1 VPPPT
6 PPRPP
11 PPPRA
16 SPITSFSFPRAQ
28 GVAACKPLRG
38 HANFVVCLHFCPR
51 TNLLASGSF
60 DESLRLW
67 DLRSGSCVSAI
78 PAHSEPVTSV
88 QFSGDGAL
96 LASGSYDGLL
106 RLWDVAAGGQCL
118 KTVQEEGVPPVSCA
132 RWSPNG
138 RYLLSAHLD
147 GAVRLWDPLTS
158 KRVRALR
165 GHANARFCAAA
176 AFVVNGVAAGA
187 ARRQLALCGGEA
199 GAATV
204 WDVKTGAVAQTLGG
218 HGDLVLAVDAHPAAR
233 AAVTGGGGVGGGEGA
248 GDAVAA
254 APPPPPP
261 PQPPQPQP
269 QPDYSIKFWG
279 DSGAA

>member
-1 VPPPT
+1 VPPAPRTPGPPLPDPFYPT
-6 PPRPP
+6 PVP
-11 PPPRA
+11 
-16 SPITSFSFPRAQ
+16 FAQ
-28 GVAACKPLRG
+28 GAAACKPLRG

-51 TNLLASGSF
+51 TNLLASGSY

-67 DLRSGSCVSAI
+67 DLRTGGCVSAI

-147 GAVRLWDPLTS
+147 GAVRLWEPLTS

-165 GHANARFCAAA
+165 GHANARYCAAA
-176 AFVVNGVAAGA
+176 AFVVNGGGGGGSLA
-187 ARRQLALCGGEA
+187 ARRQLVLCGGEA
-199 GAATV
+199 GAATA
-204 WDVKTGAVAQTLGG
+204 WDVKTGAVVQTLGG
-218 HGDLVLAVDAHPAAR
+218 HNDLVLALDAHPRER
-233 AAVTGGGGVGGGEGA
+233 AAVTGGSSVGGDGA
-248 GDAVAA
+248 AGGGGGGGGSGADAASGGCGL
-254 APPPPPP
+254 
-261 PQPPQPQP
+261 
-269 QPDYSIKFWG
+269 PDHSIRFWG

>member
-1 VPPPT
+1 M
-6 PPRPP
+6 
-11 PPPRA
+11 
-16 SPITSFSFPRAQ
+16 
-28 GVAACKPLRG
+28 
-38 HANFVVCLHFCPR
+38 VCLHFCPR

-67 DLRSGSCVSAI
+67 DLRTGSCVSAI

-118 KTVQEEGVPPVSCA
+118 KTVQEEGVPPVACA

-138 RYLLSAHLD
+138 RFLLSAHLD
-147 GAVRLWDPLTS
+147 STLRLWDPLTS

-176 AFVVNGVAAGA
+176 AFVVNGAAAAAAGA
-187 ARRQLALCGGEA
+187 ARRQLVLCGGEA

-204 WDVKTGAVAQTLGG
+204 WDVQTGAVAQTLGG
-218 HGDLVLAVDAHPAAR
+218 HGDLVLAADAHPRAR
-233 AAVTGGGGVGGGEGA
+233 AAVTGGSSVGGGGRGGGGGGGGGGAAVAAAATAAAAAAATPGGEGA
-248 GDAVAA
+248 
-254 APPPPPP
+254 PP
-261 PQPPQPQP
+261 
-269 QPDYSIKFWG
+269 DHSIRFWG
-279 DSGAA
+279 DSGAP

>member
-1 VPPPT
+1 M
-6 PPRPP
+6 
-11 PPPRA
+11 
-16 SPITSFSFPRAQ
+16 
-28 GVAACKPLRG
+28 
-38 HANFVVCLHFCPR
+38 VCLHFCPR

-67 DLRSGSCVSAI
+67 DLRSGGCVSAI

-106 RLWDVAAGGQCL
+106 RLWDVAAGSQCL
-118 KTVQEEGVPPVSCA
+118 RTVQEEGVPPVSCA

-147 GAVRLWDPLTS
+147 ATVRLWDPLTS
-158 KRVRALR
+158 RRVRALR

-176 AFVVNGVAAGA
+176 AFVANGGAPA
-187 ARRQLALCGGEA
+187 ARRQLVLCGGEA

-204 WDVKTGAVAQTLGG
+204 WDVRTGAVAQALGG
-218 HGDLVLAVDAHPAAR
+218 HGGLVLAVDAHPQAR
-233 AAVTGGGGVGGGEGA
+233 AAVTGGGGVGE
-248 GDAVAA
+248 A
-254 APPPPPP
+254 APAEAPAEAPSAAPTAAPASGGP
-261 PQPPQPQP
+261 SDAAP
-269 QPDYSIKFWG
+269 PDYSIKFWG
-279 DSGAA
+279 DSGAV